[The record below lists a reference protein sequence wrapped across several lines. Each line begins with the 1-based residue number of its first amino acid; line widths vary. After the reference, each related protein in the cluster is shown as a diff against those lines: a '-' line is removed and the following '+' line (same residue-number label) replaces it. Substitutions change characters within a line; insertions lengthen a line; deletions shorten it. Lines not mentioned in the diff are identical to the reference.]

1 MRKALVV
8 GLGSIAKRHIN
19 NLTKLYP
26 EITVICVSA
35 SGRSIETDE
44 VNAFV
49 TTDSLESLDLDAFDI
64 AIVASPAPFHLTHA
78 RPLVSANIPVLI
90 EKPLCSYLSEL
101 HYPIFFKPEAKIGV
115 GYNLRFMPS
124 AQRVKQILN
133 EGLLGQISTVFSEV
147 GQYLPDWRP
156 NSDYRTGVSA
166 QRKLGGGALL
176 ELSHELDYLNWM
188 FGGFTQV
195 LGKMRTSKQLE
206 IDVEDSVDALLINDE
221 SVLFHLHLDFL
232 QKKPSRSLK
241 IIGQN
246 GTLIWD
252 LIANQ
257 VVVTDSK
264 QVSQIMFSDPGYD
277 RNEMYLEQLRAFAGF
292 TKGSEHFGST
302 IKSAFDVMKLV
313 EAIRLSD
320 KNGCWIKTE
329 DIF

>member
-1 MRKALVV
+1 MKKALVV
-8 GLGSIAKRHIN
+8 GLGNIAKRHIN
-19 NLTKLYP
+19 NLTQLYP
-26 EITVICVSA
+26 EIAVICISA
-35 SGRSIETDE
+35 SGRKIETDE
-44 VNAFV
+44 VNAGM
-49 TTDSLESLDLDAFDI
+49 TTDSLDSLNLDAFDM
-64 AIVASPAPFHLTHA
+64 AIVASPAPFHLKHT

-90 EKPLCSYLSEL
+90 EKPLCTELSEV
-101 HYPIFFKPEAKIGV
+101 HDPIFFKPEAKIGV

-124 AQRVKQILN
+124 ALRVKQILN

-156 NSDYRTGVSA
+156 NSDYRIGVSA

-188 FGGFTQV
+188 FGSFTQV
-195 LGKMRTSKQLE
+195 SAKMRTSKQLE

-241 IIGQN
+241 IIGEN

-252 LIANQ
+252 LIDNTIVLSACKE
-257 VVVTDSK
+257 T
-264 QVSQIMFSDPGYD
+264 SQIIYSDPDYD
-277 RNEMYLEQLRAFAGF
+277 RNEMYLQQLRTFAGF
-292 TKGSEHFGST
+292 TNGTEQFSST
-302 IKSAFDVMKLV
+302 IYSAFDVMKLI

-320 KNGCWIKTE
+320 RNGCWIKTE
-329 DIF
+329 DLF